1 MMARRIAHLRRAYGL
16 SETMAQALAALI
28 YGGADQ

>member
-1 MMARRIAHLRRAYGL
+1 MALRTARLRRAYGL

-28 YGGADQ
+28 YGGDSQ

>member
-1 MMARRIAHLRRAYGL
+1 MALRIARLRRAYGL

-28 YGGADQ
+28 YGGDSQ